1 MKPPADVTHGGP
13 ADRLDR
19 AVAAAA
25 SVSRTAARALIAAGA
40 VFLNGQRCKVASRTV
55 RTGDRLRIGAEP
67 SGDRGAL
74 PVLFDAHGVLAID
87 KPAGMPSAPTRQA
100 SAGTALTVL
109 TAQRGGGR
117 LWVVHRL
124 DAGTSGVLLF
134 ATTPGAA
141 AGLSSAFR
149 DQRVQRYGKDGR
161 FRNGWFVK
169 AHGGHFGI
177 GLTSDGRAVVCTG
190 RGRQILVFELDG
202 QSVGDPRPCF
212 RAPHE
217 VPKIL
222 QPTDFPHGDLNLQR
236 AIPVDP
242 PSPSLVSILLVPL
255 WHPFVAWFMAL
266 VGYVALRFGRADR
279 QTGSSPSAA
288 GSA

>member
-1 MKPPADVTHGGP
+1 VPRRVLQALMAIGVAGFVGAFSIPYAGTWLDHFELPAFFETN
-13 ADRLDR
+13 
-19 AVAAAA
+19 
-25 SVSRTAARALIAAGA
+25 TI
-40 VFLNGQRCKVASRTV
+40 
-55 RTGDRLRIGAEP
+55 
-67 SGDRGAL
+67 AL
-74 PVLFDAHGVLAID
+74 PD
-87 KPAGMPSAPTRQA
+87 
-100 SAGTALTVL
+100 
-109 TAQRGGGR
+109 GGR
-117 LWVVHRL
+117 L
-124 DAGTSGVLLF
+124 A
-134 ATTPGAA
+134 ATMP
-141 AGLSSAFR
+141 L
-149 DQRVQRYGKDGR
+149 QRVQRYGKDGR

-212 RAPHE
+212 RVPRE

-288 GSA
+288 GSAA